1 MRGVKQKTMAWSY
14 KKRTVEYIIYL
25 LFWSVLLLSPLFG
38 ALIKSAFYKDDSFM
52 PTGDELVAFWVFL
65 LPAIILFF
73 INNNILMPFLLY
85 KKKGR
90 HLVLYL
96 LCVVVISTI
105 VFIAFPVDEP
115 GFLHLQGAPVG
126 GMPVADDAGALSPPS
141 YGEFGLW
148 MFFLHPNN
156 VRILLALF
164 VLVFNVCVRMLFFS
178 IRRDESITAL
188 EREKLRSELEYL
200 KYQIN
205 PHFFMN
211 SLNNIHALIDID
223 KEKAQAAVQDLSGMM
238 RYVLYE
244 RSSMFVPLEKEIQF
258 LQNFI
263 ELMRLRYTG
272 KLQVDTCFTPDPQ
285 GVFVPSLLLMQFV
298 ENAFKHGVTYTKKS
312 YINVSL
318 TIDDAGENVVFTCRN
333 TLPVVAAKESA
344 TGGIGIE
351 NTRKRLELLYGGRAC
366 LQIGEKDG
374 WYNVELKIPIE
385 YDKVYNS

>member
-1 MRGVKQKTMAWSY
+1 MAWSY

-178 IRRDESITAL
+178 IRRDESISAL

-272 KLQVDTCFTPDPQ
+272 KLQVDTCFTPEPQ

>member
-1 MRGVKQKTMAWSY
+1 MAWSY

-115 GFLHLQGAPVG
+115 GFLHLQGAPLG

-272 KLQVDTCFTPDPQ
+272 KLQVDTCFTPEPQ

-374 WYNVELKIPIE
+374 WYNAELKIPIE